1 VVYICALIVKAAVE
15 KTAYH
20 FDRLFDYLVPLGL
33 VGSVRK
39 GCRIMVPFGTGNDR
53 RQAMVFDMENPE
65 EPPAGIKPV
74 LRVLDSEPV
83 LSDELLRL
91 SQWLHEQCFC
101 TYFEAAKAMLPTGLD
116 MRVVRSYTAAEG
128 MTLEKAD
135 SIAGLS
141 EIQKLAAT
149 TVICSSEPVE
159 RERLLDMYGLDESSE
174 IPEQLV
180 KMGII
185 TRCDD
190 AVRRTGDAKIRMV
203 RISAEAEREVF
214 DCLTQKQQKVIN
226 LLDQVGSASIKEV
239 CAFCGVTKVILTN
252 LRKKGAVEF
261 FDSEILRRPKTAAII
276 RDCSEIELTD
286 EQRRAYENISSRYR
300 SGSFTTTLLYGV
312 TGSGKTS
319 VFMRAIDDAV
329 ADGRGVIVMVPEI
342 SLTPQTLER
351 FRARYGERIAVFHS
365 GLSLGQRLDEWKR
378 VKRGEALIAIG
389 TRSAVFA
396 PFDDI
401 GLIVMDEEQEY
412 TYKSESTP
420 RYHARNVA
428 RFRCAYHKAPLLL
441 ASATPSIE
449 SFYMASEAG
458 AYYLETLEHRFGEAR
473 LPTVDTVD
481 ISEQKASDTLFS
493 PQLRQAIE
501 YNLQK
506 GYQSILLHNRR
517 GFNTFVACRACG
529 HVLTCEQCSVSMT
542 YHMNSNRL
550 LCHYC
555 GRSLPFATKCP
566 QCGSEQIRYA
576 GQGTQRVEDE
586 LSRLFPDARVL
597 RMDADSTQRKF
608 SHADKLAAFER
619 GDYDIMIGTQ
629 MVAKGLDFE
638 RVTLVGVMMADQ
650 MLYSDDFRSYERA
663 FSLLTQVVGRSG
675 RGEYSGRAIIQTM
688 TPDNPVI
695 TMAAQQDYSQ
705 FYKNEIAMRRGMLY
719 PPFSDICMVGFVGGM
734 EDMVRKMAF
743 CFTEMLRERA
753 EGEYSDL
760 PLRVLGPSP
769 ASITRV
775 KGKVRYRLIIKCRNS
790 ARFREMLSSLLRDIG
805 RSRAFGKTNV
815 FADMNPD
822 NII

>member
-1 VVYICALIVKAAVE
+1 
-15 KTAYH
+15 
-20 FDRLFDYLVPLGL
+20 
-33 VGSVRK
+33 
-39 GCRIMVPFGTGNDR
+39 
-53 RQAMVFDMENPE
+53 
-65 EPPAGIKPV
+65 
-74 LRVLDSEPV
+74 
-83 LSDELLRL
+83 
-91 SQWLHEQCFC
+91 
-101 TYFEAAKAMLPTGLD
+101 
-116 MRVVRSYTAAEG
+116 
-128 MTLEKAD
+128 MTLERLD
-135 SIAGLS
+135 SIDRLTD
-141 EIQKLAAT
+141 IQRLAAS
-149 TVICSSEPVE
+149 TVICSSEPME
-159 RERLLDMYGLDESSE
+159 RSRLLEMYSLEEDSDL
-174 IPEQLV
+174 PEQLI
-180 KMGII
+180 KRGII
-185 TRCDD
+185 VRCDD
-190 AVRRTGDAKIRMV
+190 AVRRTGDATVRMV
-203 RISAEAEREVF
+203 RIAADADPDALEK
-214 DCLTQKQQKVIN
+214 LTAKQKRVIE
-226 LLDQVGSASIKEV
+226 LLEQVGSASVKEV

-252 LRKKGAVEF
+252 LKKRGAVEYF
-261 FDSEILRRPKTAAII
+261 ENEIFRRPKSSPVA
-276 RDCSEIELTD
+276 RDNSEIQLTD
-286 EQRRAYENISSRYR
+286 EQRRAYENISRRYR

-378 VKRGEALIAIG
+378 VKRGEAIIAIG

-396 PFDDI
+396 PFENL

-441 ASATPSIE
+441 ASATPSVE
-449 SFYMASEAG
+449 SYYMASEAG
-458 AYYLETLEHRFGEAR
+458 SYCLETLEHRFGEAR
-473 LPTVDTVD
+473 LPTVDTID
-481 ISEQKASDTLFS
+481 ISEQKASESLFS

-542 YHMNSNRL
+542 YHMKAGRL

-555 GRSLPFATKCP
+555 GRSLPFAVKCP
-566 QCGSEQIRYA
+566 QCGSEQLRYA

-597 RMDADSTQRKF
+597 RMDADSTQQKF

-675 RGEYSGRAIIQTM
+675 RGEFSGRAIIQTM
-688 TPDNPVI
+688 TPENPVI
-695 TMAAQQDYSQ
+695 AMAAQQDYAQ
-705 FYKNEIAMRRGMLY
+705 FYKNEIAVRRAMLY
-719 PPFSDICMVGFVGGM
+719 PPFSDICMVGFVGAM
-734 EDMVRKMAF
+734 DDMVRKMAF
-743 CFTEMLRERA
+743 CFTDMLRERA
-753 EGEYSDL
+753 KSDYPDL
-760 PLRVLGPSP
+760 PLRVLGPAP
-769 ASITRV
+769 ASITRI

-790 ARFREMLSSLLRDIG
+790 AKFRGLLSSLLRDIG
-805 RSRAFGKTNV
+805 QSRAFGKTSA

-822 NII
+822 NIL

>member
-1 VVYICALIVKAAVE
+1 MVAICALIAKAAVE

-20 FDRLFDYLVPLGL
+20 FDKLFDYFVPPELY
-33 VGSVRK
+33 GSVK
-39 GCRIMVPFGTGNDR
+39 CGCRVMVPFGTANDQ
-53 RQAMVFDMENPE
+53 RQAMVFSLETPE
-65 EPPAGIKPV
+65 ETPAAIKPI
-74 LRVLDSEPV
+74 LRVLDEEPV
-83 LSDELLRL
+83 LGDELLRL
-91 SQWLHEQCFC
+91 GQWIHEQCFC
-101 TYFEAAKAMLPTGLD
+101 TFFEAVRVMLPTGLD
-116 MRVVRSYTAAEG
+116 MKVVRGYTAADG
-128 MTLEKAD
+128 MALEKLD
-135 SIAGLS
+135 NTDDLT
-141 EIQKLAAT
+141 ELQRLAAT

-159 RERLLDMYGLDESSE
+159 RSRLLDMYGLEEDSD

-180 KMGII
+180 RKGII
-185 TRCDD
+185 VRCDD
-190 AVRRTGDAKIRMV
+190 AVRRMGDATVRMV
-203 RISAEAEREVF
+203 RISADAATDAR
-214 DCLTQKQQKVIN
+214 DSLTPKQKRVMD
-226 LLDQVGSASIKEV
+226 LLEQVGSASVKEV
-239 CAFCGVTKVILTN
+239 CALCGVTKVILTN
-252 LRKKGAVEF
+252 LKKRGMVEY
-261 FDSEILRRPKTAAII
+261 FDNEVLRRPKSSPVV
-276 RDCSEIELTD
+276 RDSSAIELTD
-286 EQRRAYENISSRYR
+286 EQQKAYENISRRYH
-300 SGSFTTTLLYGV
+300 SGSFSTTLLYGV

-351 FRARYGERIAVFHS
+351 FRARYGDRIAVFHS

-378 VKRGEALIAIG
+378 VKRGEAAIAIG

-396 PFDDI
+396 PFDNL

-420 RYHARNVA
+420 RYHARSVA

-449 SFYMASEAG
+449 SFFMASETDS
-458 AYYLETLEHRFGEAR
+458 YHLETLENRFGEAR

-481 ISEQKASDTLFS
+481 ISEQKPSDTLFS

-542 YHMNSNRL
+542 YHMKANRL

-555 GRSLPFATKCP
+555 GKSMPFAVKCP
-566 QCGSEQIRYA
+566 ECGSEQLRYA

-586 LSRLFPDARVL
+586 LSRLFPEARVL
-597 RMDADSTQRKF
+597 RMDADSTQQKF

-675 RGEYSGRAIIQTM
+675 RGEFSGRAIIQTM
-688 TPDNPVI
+688 TPENPVI
-695 TMAAQQDYSQ
+695 AMAAQQDYLQ
-705 FYKNEIAMRRGMLY
+705 FYKNEIAVRRAMLY
-719 PPFSDICMVGFVGGM
+719 PPFSDICMVGFVGAM
-734 EDMVRKMAF
+734 DDMVRKMAF
-743 CFTEMLRERA
+743 CFTDMLRERA
-753 EGEYSDL
+753 KKDYPEL
-760 PLRVLGPSP
+760 PLRVLGPAP
-769 ASITRV
+769 ASITRI

-790 ARFREMLSSLLRDIG
+790 ARFRELLSSLLHDIG
-805 RSRAFGKTNV
+805 QSRAFGKTNA

-822 NII
+822 NIL